1 VTTIRIT
8 IDDDDR
14 QTRRVVEAL
23 GGLSGASLEIE
34 VRDAREDEAARAFL
48 DRLVCC
54 GRITPVVEMGGLLLT
69 APSAPE
75 ALLAVRRV
83 APELVG

>member
-1 VTTIRIT
+1 MTTIRVT

-14 QTRRVVEAL
+14 QTRRVVDAL
-23 GGLSGASLEIE
+23 AGLTRPSLVVE
-34 VRDAREDEAARAFL
+34 VRDAREDDEAQAFL
-48 DRLVCC
+48 ERLVCC

-69 APSAPE
+69 APSAAE
-75 ALLAVRRV
+75 VLLAIRRV

>member
-1 VTTIRIT
+1 MTTIRIT

-14 QTRRVVEAL
+14 QTRRVVDAL
-23 GGLSGASLEIE
+23 GGLSDASVE
-34 VRDAREDEAARAFL
+34 VRDAREDEDAQAFL

-54 GRITPVVEMGGLLLT
+54 GRITPVVELGGLLLT